1 MVDSARLSPT
11 LEDYLEAI
19 SRVISK
25 SKVARVRD
33 VAAAMGVH
41 KSTVT
46 AALKS
51 LSEKG
56 LVEYSP
62 YEVTTLTASGRE
74 AASEVLQRHELI
86 REFLT
91 DVLLIDEDVADANA
105 CRMEHAMEPQ
115 VLERLAVFAEL
126 AKENRRS
133 GTDIL
138 ESLERHVKQGTEVQE
153 SRPTRQR
160 RKANSTEALWAEN
173 KGE

>member
-1 MVDSARLSPT
+1 MAESVQLSAT

-19 SRVISK
+19 SRVISER
-25 SKVARVRD
+25 KVARVRD
-33 VAAAMGVH
+33 VAAAMRVH

-62 YEVTTLTASGRE
+62 YEVTTLTALGRK
-74 AASEVLQRHELI
+74 AASKVLQRHELI

-105 CRMEHAMEPQ
+105 CRMEHAMDAE
-115 VLERLAVFAEL
+115 VLERLAMFAEL
-126 AKENRRS
+126 AKENRHS
-133 GTDIL
+133 GTEIF
-138 ESLERHVKQGTEVQE
+138 ESLERHVKQSAKLQKGGM
-153 SRPTRQR
+153 SRRR
-160 RKANSTEALWAEN
+160 RKADSRKAMLAEN
-173 KGE
+173 RGK

>member
-1 MVDSARLSPT
+1 MGNSLQLSPT
-11 LEDYLEAI
+11 LEDYLEVI

-25 SKVARVRD
+25 RRVARVRD

-62 YEVTTLTASGRE
+62 YEVTTLTASGRK
-74 AASEVLQRHELI
+74 AAAEVLRRHELI
-86 REFLT
+86 RDFLT
-91 DVLLIDEDVADANA
+91 DVLLIDEAVADANA
-105 CRMEHAMEPQ
+105 CRMEHAMDAE
-115 VLERLAVFAEL
+115 VLERFAMFAEL
-126 AKENRRS
+126 AKEKRHS
-133 GTDIL
+133 GEDIF
-138 ESLERHVKQGTEVQE
+138 ESLEHHVQRSAEVQK
-153 SRPTRQR
+153 RRITTPR
-160 RKANSTEALWAEN
+160 RKADSRKALLAEK